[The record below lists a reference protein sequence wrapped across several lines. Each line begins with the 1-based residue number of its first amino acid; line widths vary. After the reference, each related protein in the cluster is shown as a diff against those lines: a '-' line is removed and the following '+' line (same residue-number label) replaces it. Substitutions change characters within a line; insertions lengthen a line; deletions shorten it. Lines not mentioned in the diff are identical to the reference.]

1 MAKEDPESKR
11 LWHEF
16 ARIEDKIELEKI
28 LTELLH
34 DYPYLDNLKK
44 HIFSVYDDLFRNEFK
59 NITID
64 FVISGAIVNKLDKQ
78 DVQELILEIKKGA
91 NDFERALQDYINKL
105 RIKLITKEIELYLCK
120 HPGL

>member
-1 MAKEDPESKR
+1 MAKEDPESRK
-11 LWHEF
+11 LWREF
-16 ARIEDKIELEKI
+16 ARIEDKIELERI
-28 LTELLH
+28 IEELLP
-34 DYPYLDNLKK
+34 DYPHLDDLKK

-64 FVISGAIVNKLDKQ
+64 FVISGTIVNKLDKQ

-91 NDFERALQDYINKL
+91 NDFEKTLQDYINTL
-105 RIKLITKEIELYLCK
+105 RIQLITKEIELYLCK